1 MLLSGKVI
9 SASDA
14 CPQGVA
20 ISLAASEDAIDGLNL
35 TIDDKLLGGFFHSEW
50 LATFRPGR
58 ETTFNVANDGAV
70 IGFQVGNFIRGRR
83 SEERRVGKECVS
95 TCRSRWS
102 PYH

>member
-1 MLLSGKVI
+1 MKMLLSGKVI

-70 IGFQVGNFIRGRR
+70 IGFQVGNFIRGR
-83 SEERRVGKECVS
+83 SEEHTSELQSLMRIS
-95 TCRSRWS
+95 
-102 PYH
+102 Y